1 MFYKVRAR
9 LKSDTAV
16 EFRRKLLD
24 GTIQRQK
31 PDGQEIVDS
40 MRRAVVTDS
49 GEVEWSEVC
58 YCQEPLHH
66 ERTMVYDYHFGDL
79 ETEEVE
85 GYQEHEGRP
94 FMEHL
99 DELVRS
105 ENERS

>member
-9 LKSDTAV
+9 LKEDTAV

-58 YCQEPLHH
+58 YCQKPLDH
-66 ERTMVYDYHFGDL
+66 ERTTVYDSHFDDL
-79 ETEEVE
+79 ETEEVD
-85 GYQEHEGRP
+85 GYQGHEGRP
-94 FMEHL
+94 FMEYL
-99 DELVRS
+99 DEQAGKR
-105 ENERS
+105 E